1 MNEQNSVAAQIA
13 TLSQMP
19 MADLWQLWD
28 RHFDRRPDKTNRN
41 YLHSQLA
48 YKIQEAAFGA
58 IAPNAMRQLTNIGM
72 RSSKIKGRKKSR
84 EIHLAA
90 GTVLVREW
98 GEREHKVTVT
108 ADGRFDY
115 ECQMFKSLSAVAR
128 HIAGCPW
135 SGPLFFGLRGAK
147 ESA

>member
-1 MNEQNSVAAQIA
+1 MNTQVSVAAQIA
-13 TLSQMP
+13 ALPHMP
-19 MADLWQLWD
+19 MPDLWQLWD
-28 RHFDRRPDKTNRN
+28 KHFERRPDKTVRS

-48 YKIQEAAFGA
+48 YKIQEATFGA
-58 IAPNAMRQLTNIGM
+58 IPAKDMRQLVNIGM

-90 GTVLVREW
+90 GTVLIREW

-115 ECQMFKSLSAVAR
+115 EGQTFKSLSAVAR

-135 SGPLFFGLRGAK
+135 SGPLFFGLK
-147 ESA
+147 